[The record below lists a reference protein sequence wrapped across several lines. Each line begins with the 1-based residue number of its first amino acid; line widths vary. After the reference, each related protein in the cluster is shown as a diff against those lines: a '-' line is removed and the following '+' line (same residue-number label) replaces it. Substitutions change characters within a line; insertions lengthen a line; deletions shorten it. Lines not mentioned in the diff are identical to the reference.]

1 MNERL
6 AKTDTIVAIY
16 VLVAFI
22 MLIVSLP
29 AAILDVFMAFN
40 IAIAFTILFACMFI
54 KDSHECIFHQADS
67 DYGDFRQCGNDVR
80 KVCRRR

>member
-29 AAILDVFMAFN
+29 AAI
-40 IAIAFTILFACMFI
+40 
-54 KDSHECIFHQADS
+54 
-67 DYGDFRQCGNDVR
+67 
-80 KVCRRR
+80 